1 MQVDRQPVMDRCG
14 KIGIRDR
21 RPLCVRDRHEWHIAE
36 TEIERSEVGKILSA
50 MQRCHSAIGSRPKQR
65 EMKLIDMK
73 MQDVE
78 LVGAFADAIE
88 HKHIVGN
95 WIAYVRIKP
104 QCGRYT
110 GYEAGRGDGVATGE
124 KSHIVTKANELFG
137 EIRDDPFSSTI
148 CSRRHALDERC
159 YLGDLHEGLH

>member
-1 MQVDRQPVMDRCG
+1 
-14 KIGIRDR
+14 
-21 RPLCVRDRHEWHIAE
+21 
-36 TEIERSEVGKILSA
+36 
-50 MQRCHSAIGSRPKQR
+50 
-65 EMKLIDMK
+65 MKLIDME

-95 WIAYVRIKP
+95 WIANVRIKP
-104 QCGRYT
+104 QCGRCT
-110 GYEAGRGDGVATGE
+110 GYEAGGGNGVATGE

-148 CSRRHALDERC
+148 FSRRHALDERC
-159 YLGDLHEGLH
+159 DLGDLHEGLH